1 MKMSNS
7 TYDVLKWVCML
18 CLPALSALVASVGVI
33 WGIPYAP
40 QVSDTI
46 VAVNAA
52 LAMCLGLSSINYH
65 KEGGN
70 DDANRIGKN

>member
-1 MKMSNS
+1 
-7 TYDVLKWVCML
+7 ML

-52 LAMCLGLSSINYH
+52 LAMILGISTINYQ
-65 KEGGN
+65 KEAEG
-70 DDANRIGKN
+70 

>member
-1 MKMSNS
+1 MSNS
-7 TYDVLKWVCML
+7 TFDVLKWVCML

-40 QVSDTI
+40 QISDTI
-46 VAVNAA
+46 VALNAA

-70 DDANRIGKN
+70 DDANRISEN

>member
-1 MKMSNS
+1 MSNS

-52 LAMCLGLSSINYH
+52 LAMILGISTINYQ
-65 KEGGN
+65 KEAEG
-70 DDANRIGKN
+70 

>member
-1 MKMSNS
+1 MRMSNS

-46 VAVNAA
+46 VALNAA

-70 DDANRIGKN
+70 DDENRIGAN